1 MLRHYLKYERINN
14 MKKTLTA
21 VLSLLLALFTGMT
34 AFAGGLD
41 ISANPAEDA
50 MTETEEDV
58 YEVTVPTHPRI
69 KANLEAGIE
78 FGVNFSFRNH
88 DWININLVN
97 EANFPQAENSY
108 LGKSGVT
115 LLLQAADCSF
125 MARIVTPETSWDAP
139 LGDFGGR
146 DENINYFG
154 NGQWHKVSVSK
165 KDGKWSLRVNGVEA
179 FGELTEAQSAA
190 LDTLL
195 GGESGF
201 VSFGCS
207 SGKGFYYVCSGA
219 VADRKIGESESEAAN
234 TSVPVTT
241 DPPAEPTDKP
251 ETSESGKGTESTVP
265 STSAPEA
272 GKPAGSGNNAGST
285 VVYIVCGVVIAA
297 SAAVITV
304 SAVKKK
310 KK

>member
-1 MLRHYLKYERINN
+1 

-21 VLSLLLALFTGMT
+21 VLSLLLALFIGMT

-58 YEVTVPTHPRI
+58 YEVSVPTHPRI

-139 LGDFGGR
+139 LGDFRGR

-207 SGKGFYYVCSGA
+207 SGKGFYYVCGGA
-219 VADRKIGESESEAAN
+219 VADRKIGESKSEAEN
-234 TSVPVTT
+234 TTVPVTE
-241 DPPAEPTDKP
+241 PPAESTEKP
-251 ETSESGKGTESTVP
+251 ATAKDTKGTDAP
-265 STSAPEA
+265 PTSAPATE
-272 GKPAGSGNNAGST
+272 KPSDGGNGGGNT
-285 VVYIVCGVVIAA
+285 VIYIVAGAVIVIAA
-297 SAAVITV
+297 AVIIV
-304 SAVKKK
+304 SLVKKK

>member
-1 MLRHYLKYERINN
+1 M
-14 MKKTLTA
+14 
-21 VLSLLLALFTGMT
+21 
-34 AFAGGLD
+34 
-41 ISANPAEDA
+41 
-50 MTETEEDV
+50 
-58 YEVTVPTHPRI
+58 
-69 KANLEAGIE
+69 
-78 FGVNFSFRNH
+78 NFSFRNH

-219 VADRKIGESESEAAN
+219 VADRKIGESKSEAEN
-234 TSVPVTT
+234 TTVPVTE
-241 DPPAEPTDKP
+241 PPAKSTEKP
-251 ETSESGKGTESTVP
+251 GTAKDTKGTNAP
-265 STSAPEA
+265 PTSAPATE
-272 GKPAGSGNNAGST
+272 KPSDGGNGGGNT
-285 VVYIVCGVVIAA
+285 VIYIVAGAVIVIAA
-297 SAAVITV
+297 AVIIV
-304 SAVKKK
+304 SLVKKK

>member
-1 MLRHYLKYERINN
+1 

-21 VLSLLLALFTGMT
+21 VLSLLLALFIGMT

-41 ISANPAEDA
+41 ISANPTEEA
-50 MTETEEDV
+50 MTETEEGV
-58 YEVTVPTHPRI
+58 YEVSVPTHPRI

-219 VADRKIGESESEAAN
+219 VADRKIGESKSEAEN
-234 TSVPVTT
+234 TTVPATE
-241 DPPAEPTDKP
+241 PPAESAEKP
-251 ETSESGKGTESTVP
+251 ATAKDTKGTDAP
-265 STSAPEA
+265 PTSAPATE
-272 GKPAGSGNNAGST
+272 KPSDGGNGGGNT
-285 VVYIVCGVVIAA
+285 VIYIVAGAVIVIAA
-297 SAAVITV
+297 AVIIV
-304 SAVKKK
+304 SLVKKK

>member
-1 MLRHYLKYERINN
+1 
-14 MKKTLTA
+14 MKKTIAA
-21 VLSLLLALFTGMT
+21 VLSLILALFMGMT
-34 AFAGGLD
+34 AFAEGLD
-41 ISANPAEDA
+41 ISANPTEEA
-50 MTETEEDV
+50 MTETEEGV
-58 YEVTVPTHPRI
+58 YEVSVPTHPRI

-219 VADRKIGESESEAAN
+219 VADRKIGESKSEAEN
-234 TSVPVTT
+234 TTVPATE
-241 DPPAEPTDKP
+241 PPAESSEKP
-251 ETSESGKGTESTVP
+251 ATAKDTKGTGAP
-265 STSAPEA
+265 PTSAPATE
-272 GKPAGSGNNAGST
+272 KPFDGGNGGGNT
-285 VVYIVCGVVIAA
+285 VIYIVAGAVIVIAA
-297 SAAVITV
+297 AVIIV
-304 SAVKKK
+304 SLVKKK

>member
-1 MLRHYLKYERINN
+1 

-21 VLSLLLALFTGMT
+21 VLSLLLALFIGMT

-58 YEVTVPTHPRI
+58 YEVSVPTHPRI

-108 LGKSGVT
+108 LGKSGIT

-219 VADRKIGESESEAAN
+219 VADRKIGESKSEAEN
-234 TSVPVTT
+234 TTVPATE
-241 DPPAEPTDKP
+241 PPAESTEKP
-251 ETSESGKGTESTVP
+251 GTAKDTKGTDAP
-265 STSAPEA
+265 PTSAPATE
-272 GKPAGSGNNAGST
+272 KPFDGGNGGGNT
-285 VVYIVCGVVIAA
+285 VIYIVAGAVIVIAA
-297 SAAVITV
+297 AVIIV
-304 SAVKKK
+304 SLVKKK

>member
-1 MLRHYLKYERINN
+1 

-21 VLSLLLALFTGMT
+21 VLSLLLALFIGMT

-41 ISANPAEDA
+41 ISANPTEEA
-50 MTETEEDV
+50 MTETEEGV
-58 YEVTVPTHPRI
+58 YEVSVPTHPRI

-219 VADRKIGESESEAAN
+219 VADRKIGESKSEAEN
-234 TSVPVTT
+234 TTVPATE
-241 DPPAEPTDKP
+241 PPAESTEKP
-251 ETSESGKGTESTVP
+251 GTAKDTKGTDAP
-265 STSAPEA
+265 PTSAPATE
-272 GKPAGSGNNAGST
+272 KPFDGGNGGGNT
-285 VVYIVCGVVIAA
+285 VIYIVAGAVIVIAA
-297 SAAVITV
+297 AVIIV
-304 SAVKKK
+304 SLVKKK

>member
-1 MLRHYLKYERINN
+1 

-21 VLSLLLALFTGMT
+21 VLSLLLALFIGMT

-58 YEVTVPTHPRI
+58 YEVSVPTHPRI

-190 LDTLL
+190 LDSLL

-219 VADRKIGESESEAAN
+219 VADRKIGESKSEAEN
-234 TSVPVTT
+234 TTVPATE
-241 DPPAEPTDKP
+241 PPAESSEKP
-251 ETSESGKGTESTVP
+251 ATAKDTKGTDAP
-265 STSAPEA
+265 PTSAPATE
-272 GKPAGSGNNAGST
+272 KPFDGGNGGGNT
-285 VVYIVCGVVIAA
+285 VIYIVAGAVIVIAA
-297 SAAVITV
+297 AVIIV
-304 SAVKKK
+304 SLVKKK

>member
-1 MLRHYLKYERINN
+1 

-21 VLSLLLALFTGMT
+21 VLSLLLALFIGMT

-58 YEVTVPTHPRI
+58 YEVSVPTHPRI

-165 KDGKWSLRVNGVEA
+165 KDGKWSLRVNGIEA

-219 VADRKIGESESEAAN
+219 VADRKIGESKSEAENTTVPATEPPAESTEKPGTAKDTKGTDAPP
-234 TSVPVTT
+234 TSVPAT
-241 DPPAEPTDKP
+241 EKP
-251 ETSESGKGTESTVP
+251 SDGGNGGGNTVI
-265 STSAPEA
+265 
-272 GKPAGSGNNAGST
+272 
-285 VVYIVCGVVIAA
+285 YIVAGAVIVIAA
-297 SAAVITV
+297 AVIIV
-304 SAVKKK
+304 SLVKKK

>member
-1 MLRHYLKYERINN
+1 

-21 VLSLLLALFTGMT
+21 VLSLLLALFIGMT

-58 YEVTVPTHPRI
+58 YEVSVPTHPRI

-219 VADRKIGESESEAAN
+219 VADRKIGESKSEAEN
-234 TSVPVTT
+234 TTVPVTE
-241 DPPAEPTDKP
+241 PPAESTEKP
-251 ETSESGKGTESTVP
+251 ATAKDTKGTDAP
-265 STSAPEA
+265 PTSAPATE
-272 GKPAGSGNNAGST
+272 KPFDGGNGGGNT
-285 VVYIVCGVVIAA
+285 VIYIVAGAVIVIAA
-297 SAAVITV
+297 AVIIV
-304 SAVKKK
+304 SLVKKK

>member
-1 MLRHYLKYERINN
+1 

-21 VLSLLLALFTGMT
+21 VLSLLLALFIGMT

-58 YEVTVPTHPRI
+58 YEVSVPTHPRI

-219 VADRKIGESESEAAN
+219 VADRKIGESKSEAEN
-234 TSVPVTT
+234 TTVPATE
-241 DPPAEPTDKP
+241 PPAESSEKPATAKDTRGTDAP
-251 ETSESGKGTESTVP
+251 P
-265 STSAPEA
+265 TSAPATE
-272 GKPAGSGNNAGST
+272 KPFDGGNGGGNT
-285 VVYIVCGVVIAA
+285 VIYIVAGAVIVIAA
-297 SAAVITV
+297 AVIIV
-304 SAVKKK
+304 SLVKKK

>member
-1 MLRHYLKYERINN
+1 

-21 VLSLLLALFTGMT
+21 VLSLLLALFIGMT

-58 YEVTVPTHPRI
+58 YEVSVPTHPRI

-219 VADRKIGESESEAAN
+219 VADRKIGESKSEAEN
-234 TSVPVTT
+234 TTVPATE
-241 DPPAEPTDKP
+241 PP
-251 ETSESGKGTESTVP
+251 TESTEKP
-265 STSAPEA
+265 ATAKDTKGTDAPPTSAPATE
-272 GKPAGSGNNAGST
+272 KPSDGGNGGGNT
-285 VVYIVCGVVIAA
+285 VIYIVAGAVIVIAA
-297 SAAVITV
+297 AVIIV
-304 SAVKKK
+304 SLVKKK

>member
-1 MLRHYLKYERINN
+1 

-21 VLSLLLALFTGMT
+21 VLSLLLALFIGMT

-41 ISANPAEDA
+41 ISANPTEEA
-50 MTETEEDV
+50 MTETEEGV
-58 YEVTVPTHPRI
+58 YEVSVPTHPRI

-125 MARIVTPETSWDAP
+125 IARIVTPETSWDAP

-219 VADRKIGESESEAAN
+219 VADRKIGESKSEAEN
-234 TSVPVTT
+234 TTVPATE
-241 DPPAEPTDKP
+241 PPAESTEKP
-251 ETSESGKGTESTVP
+251 GTAKDTKGTDAP
-265 STSAPEA
+265 PTSAPATE
-272 GKPAGSGNNAGST
+272 KPFDGGNGGGNT
-285 VVYIVCGVVIAA
+285 VIYIVAGAVIVIAA
-297 SAAVITV
+297 AVIIV
-304 SAVKKK
+304 SLVKKK

>member
-1 MLRHYLKYERINN
+1 

-21 VLSLLLALFTGMT
+21 VLSLLLALFIGMT

-58 YEVTVPTHPRI
+58 YEVSVPTHPRI

-78 FGVNFSFRNH
+78 FGVNFSFRDH

-219 VADRKIGESESEAAN
+219 VADRKIGESKSEAEN
-234 TSVPVTT
+234 TTVPATE
-241 DPPAEPTDKP
+241 PPAESSEKP
-251 ETSESGKGTESTVP
+251 ATAKDTKGTDAP
-265 STSAPEA
+265 PTSAPATE
-272 GKPAGSGNNAGST
+272 KPFDGGNGGGNT
-285 VVYIVCGVVIAA
+285 VIYIVAGAVIVIAA
-297 SAAVITV
+297 AVIIV
-304 SAVKKK
+304 SLVKKK

>member
-1 MLRHYLKYERINN
+1 

-21 VLSLLLALFTGMT
+21 VLSLLLALFIGMT

-58 YEVTVPTHPRI
+58 YEVSVPTHPRI

-165 KDGKWSLRVNGVEA
+165 KNGKWSLRVNGVEA

-219 VADRKIGESESEAAN
+219 VADRKIGESKSEAEN
-234 TSVPVTT
+234 TTVPATE
-241 DPPAEPTDKP
+241 PPAESTEKP
-251 ETSESGKGTESTVP
+251 GTAKDTKGTDAP
-265 STSAPEA
+265 PTSAPATE
-272 GKPAGSGNNAGST
+272 KPSDGGNGGGNT
-285 VVYIVCGVVIAA
+285 VIYIVAGAVIVIAA
-297 SAAVITV
+297 AVIIV
-304 SAVKKK
+304 SLVKKK

>member
-1 MLRHYLKYERINN
+1 

-21 VLSLLLALFTGMT
+21 VLSLLLALFIGMT

-58 YEVTVPTHPRI
+58 YEVSVPTHPRI

-179 FGELTEAQSAA
+179 FGELTEAHSAA

-219 VADRKIGESESEAAN
+219 VADRKIGESKSEAEN
-234 TSVPVTT
+234 TTVPATE
-241 DPPAEPTDKP
+241 PPAESTEKP
-251 ETSESGKGTESTVP
+251 GTAKDTKGTDAP
-265 STSAPEA
+265 PTSAPATE
-272 GKPAGSGNNAGST
+272 KPFDGGNGGGNT
-285 VVYIVCGVVIAA
+285 VIYIVAGAVIVIA
-297 SAAVITV
+297 AAVITV

>member
-1 MLRHYLKYERINN
+1 

-21 VLSLLLALFTGMT
+21 VLSLLLALFIGMT

-41 ISANPAEDA
+41 ISANPTEEA
-50 MTETEEDV
+50 MTETEEGV
-58 YEVTVPTHPRI
+58 YEVSVPTHPRI

-190 LDTLL
+190 LDSLL

-207 SGKGFYYVCSGA
+207 SGKGFYYVCSGT
-219 VADRKIGESESEAAN
+219 VADRKIGESKSEAEK
-234 TSVPVTT
+234 TTVPATE
-241 DPPAEPTDKP
+241 PPAESSEKPATAKDTRGTDAP
-251 ETSESGKGTESTVP
+251 P
-265 STSAPEA
+265 TSAPATE
-272 GKPAGSGNNAGST
+272 KPFDGGNGGGNT
-285 VVYIVCGVVIAA
+285 VIYIVAGAVIVIAA
-297 SAAVITV
+297 AVIIV
-304 SAVKKK
+304 SLVKKK

>member
-1 MLRHYLKYERINN
+1 

-21 VLSLLLALFTGMT
+21 VLSLLLALFIGMT

-58 YEVTVPTHPRI
+58 YEVSVPTHPRI

-219 VADRKIGESESEAAN
+219 VADRKIGESKSEAEN
-234 TSVPVTT
+234 TTVPVTE
-241 DPPAEPTDKP
+241 PPAESTEKP
-251 ETSESGKGTESTVP
+251 GTAKDTKGTDAP
-265 STSAPEA
+265 PTSAPATE
-272 GKPAGSGNNAGST
+272 KPSDGGNDGGNT
-285 VVYIVCGVVIAA
+285 VIYIVAGAVIVIAA
-297 SAAVITV
+297 AVIIV
-304 SAVKKK
+304 SLVKKK

>member
-1 MLRHYLKYERINN
+1 

-21 VLSLLLALFTGMT
+21 VLSLLLALFIGMT

-58 YEVTVPTHPRI
+58 YEVSVPTHPRI

-219 VADRKIGESESEAAN
+219 VADRKIVESKSEAEN
-234 TSVPVTT
+234 TTVPATE
-241 DPPAEPTDKP
+241 PPAESTEKPTTAKD
-251 ETSESGKGTESTVP
+251 TKGTDAP
-265 STSAPEA
+265 PTSAPATE
-272 GKPAGSGNNAGST
+272 KPSDGGNGGGNT
-285 VVYIVCGVVIAA
+285 VIYIVAGAVIVIAA
-297 SAAVITV
+297 AVIIV
-304 SAVKKK
+304 SLVKKK

>member
-1 MLRHYLKYERINN
+1 

-21 VLSLLLALFTGMT
+21 VLSLLLALFIGMT

-41 ISANPAEDA
+41 ISANPTEEA
-50 MTETEEDV
+50 MTETEEGV
-58 YEVTVPTHPRI
+58 YEVSVPTHPRI

-219 VADRKIGESESEAAN
+219 VADRKIGESKSEAEN
-234 TSVPVTT
+234 TTVPATE
-241 DPPAEPTDKP
+241 PPAESTEKP
-251 ETSESGKGTESTVP
+251 GTAKDTKGTDATP
-265 STSAPEA
+265 TSAPATE
-272 GKPAGSGNNAGST
+272 KPSDGGNGGGNT
-285 VVYIVCGVVIAA
+285 VIYIVAGAVIVIAA
-297 SAAVITV
+297 AVIIV
-304 SAVKKK
+304 SLVKKK

>member
-1 MLRHYLKYERINN
+1 

-58 YEVTVPTHPRI
+58 YEVSVPTHPRI

-219 VADRKIGESESEAAN
+219 VADRKIGESKSEAEN
-234 TSVPVTT
+234 TTVPVTE
-241 DPPAEPTDKP
+241 PPAESTEKP
-251 ETSESGKGTESTVP
+251 GTAKDTKGTDAP
-265 STSAPEA
+265 PTSAPATEKHSD
-272 GKPAGSGNNAGST
+272 GGNGGGNT
-285 VVYIVCGVVIAA
+285 VIYIVAGAVIVIAA
-297 SAAVITV
+297 AVIIV
-304 SAVKKK
+304 SLVKKK

>member
-1 MLRHYLKYERINN
+1 

-21 VLSLLLALFTGMT
+21 VLSLILALFMGMT
-34 AFAGGLD
+34 AFAEGLD
-41 ISANPAEDA
+41 ISANPTEEA
-50 MTETEEDV
+50 MTETEEGV
-58 YEVTVPTHPRI
+58 YEVSVPTHPRI

-219 VADRKIGESESEAAN
+219 VADRKIGESKSEAEN
-234 TSVPVTT
+234 TTVPATE
-241 DPPAEPTDKP
+241 PPAESSEKP
-251 ETSESGKGTESTVP
+251 ATAKDTKGTDAP
-265 STSAPEA
+265 PTSAPATE
-272 GKPAGSGNNAGST
+272 KPFDGGNGGGNT
-285 VVYIVCGVVIAA
+285 VIYIVAGAVIVIAA
-297 SAAVITV
+297 AVIIV
-304 SAVKKK
+304 SLVKKK
-310 KK
+310 KKKYRTSCLPSVIHKV

>member
-1 MLRHYLKYERINN
+1 

-21 VLSLLLALFTGMT
+21 VLSLLLALFIGMT

-41 ISANPAEDA
+41 ISANPTEEA

-58 YEVTVPTHPRI
+58 YEVSVPTHPRI

-219 VADRKIGESESEAAN
+219 VADRKIGESKSEAEN
-234 TSVPVTT
+234 TTVPATE
-241 DPPAEPTDKP
+241 PPAESSEKP
-251 ETSESGKGTESTVP
+251 ATAKDTKGTDAP
-265 STSAPEA
+265 PTSAPATE
-272 GKPAGSGNNAGST
+272 KPFDGGNSGGNT
-285 VVYIVCGVVIAA
+285 VIYIVAGAVIVIAA
-297 SAAVITV
+297 AVIIV
-304 SAVKKK
+304 SLVKKK

>member
-1 MLRHYLKYERINN
+1 

-21 VLSLLLALFTGMT
+21 VLSLLLALFIGMT

-41 ISANPAEDA
+41 ISANPTEEA
-50 MTETEEDV
+50 MTETEEGV
-58 YEVTVPTHPRI
+58 YEVSVPTHPRI

-219 VADRKIGESESEAAN
+219 VADRKIGESKSEAEN
-234 TSVPVTT
+234 TTVPATE
-241 DPPAEPTDKP
+241 PPAESSEKP
-251 ETSESGKGTESTVP
+251 ATAKDTKGTDAP
-265 STSAPEA
+265 PTSAPATE
-272 GKPAGSGNNAGST
+272 KPFDGGNSGGNT
-285 VVYIVCGVVIAA
+285 VIYIVAGAVIVIAA
-297 SAAVITV
+297 AVIIV
-304 SAVKKK
+304 SLVKKK

>member
-1 MLRHYLKYERINN
+1 

-21 VLSLLLALFTGMT
+21 VLSLLLALFIGMT

-58 YEVTVPTHPRI
+58 YEVSVPTHPRI

-219 VADRKIGESESEAAN
+219 VADRKIGESKSEAEN
-234 TSVPVTT
+234 TTVPATE
-241 DPPAEPTDKP
+241 PPAESTEKP
-251 ETSESGKGTESTVP
+251 GTAKDTKGTDAP
-265 STSAPEA
+265 PTSAPATE
-272 GKPAGSGNNAGST
+272 KPSDGGSGGGNT
-285 VVYIVCGVVIAA
+285 VIYIVAGAVIVIAA
-297 SAAVITV
+297 AVIIV
-304 SAVKKK
+304 SLVKKK

>member
-1 MLRHYLKYERINN
+1 

-21 VLSLLLALFTGMT
+21 VLSLLLALFIGMT

-41 ISANPAEDA
+41 ISANPTDEA
-50 MTETEEDV
+50 MTETEEGV
-58 YEVTVPTHPRI
+58 YEVSVPTHPRI

-154 NGQWHKVSVSK
+154 NDQWHKVSVSK

-219 VADRKIGESESEAAN
+219 VADRKIGESKSEVEN
-234 TSVPVTT
+234 TTVPATE
-241 DPPAEPTDKP
+241 PPAESSEKP
-251 ETSESGKGTESTVP
+251 ATAKDTKGTDAP
-265 STSAPEA
+265 PTSAPATE
-272 GKPAGSGNNAGST
+272 KPFDGGNGGGNT
-285 VVYIVCGVVIAA
+285 VIYIVAGAVIVIAA
-297 SAAVITV
+297 AVIIV
-304 SAVKKK
+304 SLVKKK

>member
-1 MLRHYLKYERINN
+1 

-21 VLSLLLALFTGMT
+21 VLSLLLALFIGMT

-41 ISANPAEDA
+41 ISANPTEEA
-50 MTETEEDV
+50 MTETEEGV
-58 YEVTVPTHPRI
+58 YEVSVPTHPRI

-219 VADRKIGESESEAAN
+219 VADRKIGESKSEAEN
-234 TSVPVTT
+234 TTVPATE
-241 DPPAEPTDKP
+241 PPAESTEKP
-251 ETSESGKGTESTVP
+251 GTAKDTKGTNAP
-265 STSAPEA
+265 PTSAPATE
-272 GKPAGSGNNAGST
+272 KPFDGGNGGGNT
-285 VVYIVCGVVIAA
+285 VIYIVAGAVIVIAA
-297 SAAVITV
+297 AVIIV
-304 SAVKKK
+304 SLVKKK

>member
-1 MLRHYLKYERINN
+1 

-21 VLSLLLALFTGMT
+21 VLSLLLALFIGMT

-41 ISANPAEDA
+41 ISANPTEEA
-50 MTETEEDV
+50 MTETEEGV
-58 YEVTVPTHPRI
+58 YEVSVPTHPRI

-219 VADRKIGESESEAAN
+219 VADRKIGESKSEAEN
-234 TSVPVTT
+234 TTVPATE
-241 DPPAEPTDKP
+241 PPAESSEKPATAKDTRGTDAP
-251 ETSESGKGTESTVP
+251 P
-265 STSAPEA
+265 TSAPATE
-272 GKPAGSGNNAGST
+272 KPFDGGNGGGNT
-285 VVYIVCGVVIAA
+285 VIYIVAGAVIVIAA
-297 SAAVITV
+297 AVIIV
-304 SAVKKK
+304 SLVKKK

>member
-1 MLRHYLKYERINN
+1 

-21 VLSLLLALFTGMT
+21 VLSLLLALFIGMT

-41 ISANPAEDA
+41 ISANPTEEA
-50 MTETEEDV
+50 MTETEEGV
-58 YEVTVPTHPRI
+58 YEVSVPSHPRI

-219 VADRKIGESESEAAN
+219 VADRKIGESKSEAEN
-234 TSVPVTT
+234 TTVPATE
-241 DPPAEPTDKP
+241 PPAESSEKP
-251 ETSESGKGTESTVP
+251 ATAKDTKGTDAP
-265 STSAPEA
+265 PTSAPATE
-272 GKPAGSGNNAGST
+272 KPFDGGNGGGNT
-285 VVYIVCGVVIAA
+285 VIYIVAGAVIVIAA
-297 SAAVITV
+297 AVIIV
-304 SAVKKK
+304 SLVKKK

>member
-1 MLRHYLKYERINN
+1 

-21 VLSLLLALFTGMT
+21 VLSLLLALFMGMT

-58 YEVTVPTHPRI
+58 YEVSVPTHPRI

-219 VADRKIGESESEAAN
+219 VADRKIGESKSEAEN
-234 TSVPVTT
+234 TTVPVTE
-241 DPPAEPTDKP
+241 PPAESTEKP
-251 ETSESGKGTESTVP
+251 GTAKDTKGTDAP
-265 STSAPEA
+265 PTSAPATE
-272 GKPAGSGNNAGST
+272 KPSDGGNGDGNT
-285 VVYIVCGVVIAA
+285 VIYIVAGAVIVIAA
-297 SAAVITV
+297 AVIIV
-304 SAVKKK
+304 SLVKKK

>member
-1 MLRHYLKYERINN
+1 

-21 VLSLLLALFTGMT
+21 VLSLLLALFIGMT

-58 YEVTVPTHPRI
+58 YEVSVPTHPRI

-219 VADRKIGESESEAAN
+219 VADRKIGESKSEAEN
-234 TSVPVTT
+234 TTVPVTE
-241 DPPAEPTDKP
+241 PPAESTEKP
-251 ETSESGKGTESTVP
+251 GTAKDTKGTDAP
-265 STSAPEA
+265 PTSAPAAE
-272 GKPAGSGNNAGST
+272 KPSDGGNGGGNT
-285 VVYIVCGVVIAA
+285 VIYIVAGAVIVIAA
-297 SAAVITV
+297 AVIIV
-304 SAVKKK
+304 SLVKKK

>member
-1 MLRHYLKYERINN
+1 

-21 VLSLLLALFTGMT
+21 VLSLLLALFIGMT

-58 YEVTVPTHPRI
+58 YEVSVPTHPRI

-219 VADRKIGESESEAAN
+219 VADRKIGESKSEAEN
-234 TSVPVTT
+234 TTVPATE
-241 DPPAEPTDKP
+241 PPAESTEKP
-251 ETSESGKGTESTVP
+251 GTAKDTKGTDAP
-265 STSAPEA
+265 PTSAPATE
-272 GKPAGSGNNAGST
+272 KPSDSGNGGGNT
-285 VVYIVCGVVIAA
+285 VIYIVAGAVIVIAA
-297 SAAVITV
+297 AVIIV
-304 SAVKKK
+304 SLVKKK

>member
-1 MLRHYLKYERINN
+1 

-21 VLSLLLALFTGMT
+21 VLSLLLALFIGMT

-58 YEVTVPTHPRI
+58 YEVSVPTHPRI

-179 FGELTEAQSAA
+179 FGELTEAQSAD

-219 VADRKIGESESEAAN
+219 VADRKIGESKSEAEN
-234 TSVPVTT
+234 TTVPATE
-241 DPPAEPTDKP
+241 PPAESTEKP
-251 ETSESGKGTESTVP
+251 GTAKDTKGTDAP
-265 STSAPEA
+265 PTSAPATE
-272 GKPAGSGNNAGST
+272 KPYDGGNGGGNT
-285 VVYIVCGVVIAA
+285 VIYIVAGAVIVIAA
-297 SAAVITV
+297 AVIIV
-304 SAVKKK
+304 SLVKKK

>member
-1 MLRHYLKYERINN
+1 

-21 VLSLLLALFTGMT
+21 VLSLLLALFIGMT

-50 MTETEEDV
+50 MTETEEGV
-58 YEVTVPTHPRI
+58 YEVSVPTHPRI

-97 EANFPQAENSY
+97 EANFPQSENSY

-165 KDGKWSLRVNGVEA
+165 KDGKWSLKVNGVEA

-207 SGKGFYYVCSGA
+207 SGKGFYSVCDGA
-219 VADRKIGESESEAAN
+219 VADKKIGESKSEAEN
-234 TSVPVTT
+234 TTVPATE
-241 DPPAEPTDKP
+241 PPAESTEKP
-251 ETSESGKGTESTVP
+251 ATAKDTKGTDAP
-265 STSAPEA
+265 PTSAPATE
-272 GKPAGSGNNAGST
+272 KPSDGGNGGGNT
-285 VVYIVCGVVIAA
+285 VIYIVAGAVIVIAA
-297 SAAVITV
+297 AVIIV
-304 SAVKKK
+304 SLVKKK

>member
-1 MLRHYLKYERINN
+1 
-14 MKKTLTA
+14 MKKTFTA
-21 VLSLLLALFTGMT
+21 VLSLLLALFIGMT

-58 YEVTVPTHPRI
+58 YEVSVPTHPRI

-195 GGESGF
+195 GSESGF

-219 VADRKIGESESEAAN
+219 VADRKIGESKSEAEN
-234 TSVPVTT
+234 TTVPVTE
-241 DPPAEPTDKP
+241 PPAKSTEKP
-251 ETSESGKGTESTVP
+251 GTAKDTKGTDAP
-265 STSAPEA
+265 PTSAPATE
-272 GKPAGSGNNAGST
+272 KPSDGGNGGGNT
-285 VVYIVCGVVIAA
+285 VIYIVAGAVIVIAA
-297 SAAVITV
+297 AVIIV
-304 SAVKKK
+304 SLVKKK

>member
-1 MLRHYLKYERINN
+1 

-21 VLSLLLALFTGMT
+21 VLSLLLALFIGMT

-58 YEVTVPTHPRI
+58 YEVSVPTHPRI

-219 VADRKIGESESEAAN
+219 VADRKIGESKSEAEN
-234 TSVPVTT
+234 TTVPVTE
-241 DPPAEPTDKP
+241 PPADSTEKP
-251 ETSESGKGTESTVP
+251 ATAKDTKGTDAP
-265 STSAPEA
+265 PTSAPTTE
-272 GKPAGSGNNAGST
+272 KPSDGGNGGGNT
-285 VVYIVCGVVIAA
+285 VIYIVAGAVIVIAA
-297 SAAVITV
+297 AVIIV
-304 SAVKKK
+304 SLVKKK

>member
-1 MLRHYLKYERINN
+1 

-21 VLSLLLALFTGMT
+21 VLSLLLALFIGMT

-58 YEVTVPTHPRI
+58 YEVSVPTHPRI

-190 LDTLL
+190 LDSLL

-219 VADRKIGESESEAAN
+219 VADRKIGESKSEAEN
-234 TSVPVTT
+234 TTVPATE
-241 DPPAEPTDKP
+241 PPAESSEKPATAKDTRGTDAP
-251 ETSESGKGTESTVP
+251 P
-265 STSAPEA
+265 TSAPATE
-272 GKPAGSGNNAGST
+272 KPSDGGNGGGNT
-285 VVYIVCGVVIAA
+285 VIYIVAGAVIVIAA
-297 SAAVITV
+297 AVIIV
-304 SAVKKK
+304 SLVKKK

>member
-1 MLRHYLKYERINN
+1 

-21 VLSLLLALFTGMT
+21 VLSLLLALFIGMT

-58 YEVTVPTHPRI
+58 YEVSVPTHPRI

-219 VADRKIGESESEAAN
+219 VADRKIGESKSEAEN
-234 TSVPVTT
+234 TTVPVTE
-241 DPPAEPTDKP
+241 PPAESTEKP
-251 ETSESGKGTESTVP
+251 ATAKDTKGTDAP
-265 STSAPEA
+265 PTSAPATE
-272 GKPAGSGNNAGST
+272 KPSDGGNGGGNT
-285 VVYIVCGVVIAA
+285 VIYIVAGAVIVIAA
-297 SAAVITV
+297 AVIIV
-304 SAVKKK
+304 SLVKKK

>member
-1 MLRHYLKYERINN
+1 

-21 VLSLLLALFTGMT
+21 VLSLLLALFIGMT

-58 YEVTVPTHPRI
+58 YEVSVPTHPRI

-219 VADRKIGESESEAAN
+219 VADRKIGESKSEAEN
-234 TSVPVTT
+234 TTVPATE
-241 DPPAEPTDKP
+241 PPAESTEKP
-251 ETSESGKGTESTVP
+251 GTAKDTKGTNAP
-265 STSAPEA
+265 PTSAPATE
-272 GKPAGSGNNAGST
+272 KPSDGGNGGGNT
-285 VVYIVCGVVIAA
+285 VIYIVAGAVIVIAA
-297 SAAVITV
+297 AVIIV
-304 SAVKKK
+304 SLVKKK

>member
-1 MLRHYLKYERINN
+1 

-21 VLSLLLALFTGMT
+21 VLSLILALFIGMT

-58 YEVTVPTHPRI
+58 YEVSVPTHPRI

-165 KDGKWSLRVNGVEA
+165 KDGKWSLRVNGIEA
-179 FGELTEAQSAA
+179 FGELTEAQSTA

-219 VADRKIGESESEAAN
+219 VADRKIGESKSEAEN
-234 TSVPVTT
+234 TTVPATE
-241 DPPAEPTDKP
+241 PPAESSEKP
-251 ETSESGKGTESTVP
+251 GTAKDTKGTDAP
-265 STSAPEA
+265 PTSAPATE
-272 GKPAGSGNNAGST
+272 KPSDVGNGGGNT
-285 VVYIVCGVVIAA
+285 VIYIVAGAVIVIAA
-297 SAAVITV
+297 AVIIV
-304 SAVKKK
+304 SLVKKK